1 MMVLTKYIHLHL
13 QEHLQEQHK
22 IMAHFAEIDENNI
35 VKRVLVVDNSL
46 EHRGEDFLANEL
58 GLGGRWIQT
67 SYNNNF
73 RKQYAGVG
81 FRYDEVRDEFVTPQ
95 PFPSWILDE
104 NNDWQPPVPQTDE
117 TTYWD
122 EETLSWKPLFE

>member
-1 MMVLTKYIHLHL
+1 
-13 QEHLQEQHK
+13 
-22 IMAHFAEIDENNI
+22 MAHFAEIDENNI

-46 EHRGEDFLANEL
+46 EYRGEDFLSNEL

-73 RKQYAGVG
+73 RKQYAGIG
-81 FRYDEVRDEFVTPQ
+81 YTYDEVRDEFVLPQ
-95 PFPSWILDE
+95 PFPSWTLDE
-104 NNDWQPPVPQTDE
+104 NNDWQAPVPQTDE

-122 EETLSWKPLFE
+122 EESLSWKPLFE